1 MFKLGINVNAP
12 VDHST
17 TLTAAELSQVRA
29 DLGQLLDTEGEPS
42 PEIATANKWEVLEDL
57 AFRVQPIFL
66 ENHSDKMNIGQV
78 LGIIDAKKR
87 GRPVGSPDAS
97 IRVLRNVV
105 DELVPLPC
113 GKWKRVKTR
122 RYANNNARLLP
133 EPANNRNAGE
143 WQWIG
148 SECPTGRGNRPARRK
163 TRKNRKLNRR

>member
-1 MFKLGINVNAP
+1 MLKLGINVRAP

-17 TLTAAELSQVRA
+17 TLTFAQLAAVRA
-29 DLGQLLDTEGEPS
+29 DLGTLLDTEGEAS
-42 PEIATANKWEVLEDL
+42 PEIAAANKWEVLEDL

-66 ENHSDKMNIGQV
+66 DNHSDKMNIGQV
-78 LGIIDAKKR
+78 LGILDAKKR
-87 GRPVGSPDAS
+87 GRAVGSPDAS

-105 DELVPLPC
+105 DDLVPLPC

-122 RYANNNARLLP
+122 RYANNNARLIP

-148 SECPTGRGNRPARRK
+148 AECPAGRPARRRK
-163 TRKNRKLNRR
+163 TRKNRKS

>member
-17 TLTAAELSQVRA
+17 TLSAAELSQVRA
-29 DLGQLLDTEGEPS
+29 DLGQLLDEEGEVKAGPA
-42 PEIATANKWEVLEDL
+42 EQKWEVLEDL

-66 ENHSDKMNIGQV
+66 ENHSDKMNIAQV
-78 LGIIDAKKR
+78 LGILDAKKR
-87 GRPVGSPDAS
+87 GKPVGSPDAS

-148 SECPTGRGNRPARRK
+148 SECPAGRGNRPARRK
-163 TRKNRKLNRR
+163 TRKNRKLSRR

>member
-1 MFKLGINVNAP
+1 MLKLGINVRAH

-17 TLTAAELSQVRA
+17 TLTAAQLAAVRA
-29 DLGQLLDTEGEPS
+29 DLATLLDDEGEVLEGP
-42 PEIATANKWEVLEDL
+42 AANKWELLEDL
-57 AFRVQPIFL
+57 AFRVQPIVL

-78 LGIIDAKKR
+78 LGMIDAKKR
-87 GRPVGSPDAS
+87 GRAVGSPDAS

-105 DELVPLPC
+105 DDLVPLPC

-122 RYANNNARLLP
+122 RYANNNARFIP

-148 SECPTGRGNRPARRK
+148 AECPAGRPARRRK
-163 TRKNRKLNRR
+163 TRKNRR

>member
-1 MFKLGINVNAP
+1 MFKLGINVKAP

-17 TLTAAELSQVRA
+17 TLTAAQLAAVRE
-29 DLGQLLDTEGEPS
+29 DLATLLDTEGEVLEGP
-42 PEIATANKWEVLEDL
+42 AANKWELLESL

-66 ENHSDKMNIGQV
+66 ENHSDKMNISQV
-78 LGIIDAKKR
+78 LGMLDAKKR
-87 GRPVGSPDAS
+87 GKAVGSPDAS

-105 DELVPLPC
+105 DELMPLPC

-122 RYANNNARLLP
+122 RYANNNARFIP

-148 SECPTGRGNRPARRK
+148 AECPAGRPARRRK
-163 TRKNRKLNRR
+163 TRKSRKV

>member
-1 MFKLGINVNAP
+1 MLKLGINVRAH

-17 TLTAAELSQVRA
+17 TLTAAQLAAVRA
-29 DLGQLLDTEGEPS
+29 DLAALLDTEGEVLEGP
-42 PEIATANKWEVLEDL
+42 AANKWELLEDL

-66 ENHSDKMNIGQV
+66 DNHSDKMNIGQV
-78 LGIIDAKKR
+78 LGMIDAKKR
-87 GRPVGSPDAS
+87 GRAVGSPDAS

-105 DELVPLPC
+105 DDLVPLPC

-122 RYANNNARLLP
+122 RYANNNARLIP

-148 SECPTGRGNRPARRK
+148 AECPAGRPARRRK
-163 TRKNRKLNRR
+163 TRKSRKV

>member
-1 MFKLGINVNAP
+1 MFKLGINVKAP

-29 DLGQLLDTEGEPS
+29 DLGQLLDEEGEVKAGPA
-42 PEIATANKWEVLEDL
+42 EQKWKLLEDL

-87 GRPVGSPDAS
+87 GKPVGSPDAS

-148 SECPTGRGNRPARRK
+148 AECPAGRGNRPARRK
-163 TRKNRKLNRR
+163 TRKVNRR

>member
-1 MFKLGINVNAP
+1 MFDLRINVKAP

-17 TLTAAELSQVRA
+17 TLTAAELAAVRA
-29 DLGQLLDTEGEPS
+29 DLGQLLDTEGEVKAGPA
-42 PEIATANKWEVLEDL
+42 EQKWEVLEDL

-66 ENHSDKMNIGQV
+66 ENESDKMNIAQV
-78 LGIIDAKKR
+78 LGVLDAKKR

-122 RYANNNARLLP
+122 RNNNNVRLRP

-143 WQWIG
+143 WEWIG
-148 SECPTGRGNRPARRK
+148 AECPTGRGNRPARRK
-163 TRKNRKLNRR
+163 TRKARKN

>member
-1 MFKLGINVNAP
+1 MVNLRINVRAP

-29 DLGQLLDTEGEPS
+29 DLGQLLDEEGEVKAGPA
-42 PEIATANKWEVLEDL
+42 EEKWQLLEDL

-66 ENHSDKMNIGQV
+66 ENESDKMNIAQV
-78 LGIIDAKKR
+78 LGILDAKKR

-105 DELVPLPC
+105 DDLVPLPC

-122 RYANNNARLLP
+122 RYANNNARLIP
-133 EPANNRNAGE
+133 EPASNRNAGE

-148 SECPTGRGNRPARRK
+148 SECPTRSGNRPARRK
-163 TRKNRKLNRR
+163 KTRKVSRR

>member
-1 MFKLGINVNAP
+1 MFKLGINVKAP

-29 DLGQLLDTEGEPS
+29 DLGQLLDEEGEIKAGPA
-42 PEIATANKWEVLEDL
+42 EQKWKLLEDL

-66 ENHSDKMNIGQV
+66 ENHSDKMNIAQV
-78 LGIIDAKKR
+78 LGILDAKKR
-87 GRPVGSPDAS
+87 GKPVGSPDAS

-133 EPANNRNAGE
+133 EPENNRNAGE

-163 TRKNRKLNRR
+163 TRKARKV

>member
-1 MFKLGINVNAP
+1 MVNLRINVKAP

-29 DLGQLLDTEGEPS
+29 DLGQLLDEEGEVKAGPA
-42 PEIATANKWEVLEDL
+42 EEKWQLLEDL

-66 ENHSDKMNIGQV
+66 ENESDKMNIAQV
-78 LGIIDAKKR
+78 LGVLDAKKR

-105 DELVPLPC
+105 DDLTPLPC

-122 RYANNNARLLP
+122 RYANNNARLIP
-133 EPANNRNAGE
+133 EPASNRNAGE

-148 SECPTGRGNRPARRK
+148 AECPTRSGNRPARRK
-163 TRKNRKLNRR
+163 KTRKVSRR

>member
-1 MFKLGINVNAP
+1 MVNLRINVRAP

-17 TLTAAELSQVRA
+17 TLSAAELSQVRA
-29 DLGQLLDTEGEPS
+29 DLGQLLDTEGEVKAGPA
-42 PEIATANKWEVLEDL
+42 EQKWEVLEDL

-78 LGIIDAKKR
+78 LGILDAKKR
-87 GRPVGSPDAS
+87 GKPVGSPDAS

-163 TRKNRKLNRR
+163 TRKNRKLSRR

>member
-1 MFKLGINVNAP
+1 MFKLGINVKAP

-29 DLGQLLDTEGEPS
+29 DLGQLLDEEGEVKAGPA
-42 PEIATANKWEVLEDL
+42 EQKWEVLEDL

-78 LGIIDAKKR
+78 LGILDAKKR
-87 GRPVGSPDAS
+87 GKPVGSPDAS

-105 DELVPLPC
+105 DELIPLPC

-148 SECPTGRGNRPARRK
+148 AECPTGRGNRPARRRK
-163 TRKNRKLNRR
+163 TRKARKN

>member
-1 MFKLGINVNAP
+1 MFKLGINVKAP

-29 DLGQLLDTEGEPS
+29 DLGQLLDEEGEVKAGPA
-42 PEIATANKWEVLEDL
+42 EQKWKLLEDL

-87 GRPVGSPDAS
+87 GKPVGSPDAS

-148 SECPTGRGNRPARRK
+148 SECPTGRGNRPARRQK
-163 TRKNRKLNRR
+163 TRKARKN

>member
-1 MFKLGINVNAP
+1 MVNLRINVRAP

-29 DLGQLLDTEGEPS
+29 DLGQLLDEEGEVKAGPA
-42 PEIATANKWEVLEDL
+42 EEKWQLLEDL

-66 ENHSDKMNIGQV
+66 ENESDKMNIAQV
-78 LGIIDAKKR
+78 LGVLDAKKR

-105 DELVPLPC
+105 DDLTPLPC

-122 RYANNNARLLP
+122 RYANNNARLIP
-133 EPANNRNAGE
+133 EPASNRNAGE

-148 SECPTGRGNRPARRK
+148 AECPTRSGNRPARRK
-163 TRKNRKLNRR
+163 KTRKVSRR